1 MLSGPREYARMPQQ
15 FASDNNAGICPQ
27 ALDALIRANAEGH
40 VTGYG
45 DDPWTRE
52 GLRAGSASCS
62 RRTARC
68 SSSSTARR
76 PMPWRWRRSAGRTM
90 R

>member
-1 MLSGPREYARMPQQ
+1 MPQQ

-45 DDPWTRE
+45 DDPWTAKACARLRE
-52 GLRAGSASCS
+52 LF
-62 RRTARC
+62 
-68 SSSSTARR
+68 
-76 PMPWRWRRSAGRTM
+76 
-90 R
+90 